1 MDVTNNN
8 KLETTANATLPF
20 QEFFCYSRHV
30 CSTRVL
36 PSIFFCLSGA
46 GSQGQQ
52 CEQRSPD
59 SFLPSHHLQ
68 FIRGFLDPPRCII
81 SPVCPT
87 GSTPGHSPSR
97 TYAEHFNHKAS
108 RRRPCQ
114 IAEPLQLALFGE

>member
-20 QEFFCYSRHV
+20 QEFFVIVGMFAALVSC
-30 CSTRVL
+30 L
-36 PSIFFCLSGA
+36 PFSSASSGA